1 MNIEIERKFLIER
14 PAEEKLKKEDLTV
27 REMVQTY
34 LSENPENG
42 AERRVRLI
50 KENGATSFVFTE
62 KEKLKGIS
70 RSENEYEIS
79 ESEYCNLKREAVSE
93 LTKTRYAFPYKSH
106 KIEIDVYPYEI
117 GGNDLEGKAVL
128 EVELQSEDET
138 FALPDYITVI
148 RELTG
153 TREFSNK
160 ALAKSVL

>member
-14 PAEEKLKKEDLTV
+14 PEEEKLKKEDLTV

-34 LSENPENG
+34 LSENPANG

-79 ESEYCNLKREAVSE
+79 ESEYFNLKREAVSE